1 MNERRKQQSP
11 WTLLTCRALR
21 MSATWTRAR
30 VPWCTCGYAQLRHRT
45 PPSHLRP
52 VDFNTTECRFQFAR
66 QSLHNNMA
74 WMTDTSTWAE
84 KGTRKQEKRVE
95 TEERKEESTVG
106 DKLQTGTITW
116 DFGHLRCV
124 ASDLRMD
131 GISWAVSTPISI
143 LRPSGNHFTKC
154 W

>member
-1 MNERRKQQSP
+1 
-11 WTLLTCRALR
+11 
-21 MSATWTRAR
+21 
-30 VPWCTCGYAQLRHRT
+30 
-45 PPSHLRP
+45 
-52 VDFNTTECRFQFAR
+52 
-66 QSLHNNMA
+66 MA

-131 GISWAVSTPISI
+131 GSSWAVSMPISM
-143 LRPSGNHFTKC
+143 LRPGSNHFTKF